1 MAGVQREREKERE
14 RRRKIEVILQWA
26 HSVFGGVHS
35 VLGVFISGL
44 IMTEASKR
52 EAGQVGEVCQALS
65 VPTSLLPSISSLSS
79 QLFPSDLIE
88 PVFERER
95 MGQRIVQNNN
105 NSQLVNGR
113 VALAL
118 LGLSKRASEI
128 REATVWAAGH
138 NWS

>member
-1 MAGVQREREKERE
+1 MAGVQRERERERE

-35 VLGVFISGL
+35 VLGVFIISGL
-44 IMTEASKR
+44 IIMTEASKR
-52 EAGQVGEVCQALS
+52 EAGRVGEVCQALS

-118 LGLSKRASEI
+118 LGLSKRASEK
-128 REATVWAAGH
+128 
-138 NWS
+138 